1 MQVRILFDPQK
12 SPKKV
17 WMLRE
22 YSPVVDRMVQKRL
35 KNAGTYRKNL
45 SYKWQNEKSEPISTE
60 CVVFEKM
67 QQKKIVT
74 EREGGKNV

>member
-22 YSPVVDRMVQKRL
+22 YSPVIDRTVQKRL
-35 KNAGTYRKNL
+35 KNTGTYRKNL
-45 SYKWQNEKSEPISTE
+45 SYKWQNEKSEPIKYGVR
-60 CVVFEKM
+60 C
-67 QQKKIVT
+67 I
-74 EREGGKNV
+74 